1 MFVLPHFLLDPSAD
15 ATDEDV
21 QKAMELTG
29 HFLERRVYLPNDMK
43 MPAARQRFMDML
55 AR

>member
-1 MFVLPHFLLDPSAD
+1 
-15 ATDEDV
+15 
-21 QKAMELTG
+21 
-29 HFLERRVYLPNDMK
+29 LERRVYLPNDMK